1 MGDYKIS
8 SSILAPTQNLLMGL
22 GMMVLLCFNV
32 LFICTAG
39 TGDRCH
45 AASEFMGPLNICA
58 ALRTSTDENLA
69 GEPKL
74 FCRGDE
80 FARRI
85 SAAVSAK

>member
-8 SSILAPTQNLLMGL
+8 SNILTPTQKLLMGL

-32 LFICTAG
+32 LFICMAG

-58 ALRTSTDENLA
+58 ALRTSTDENSA

-74 FCRGDE
+74 F
-80 FARRI
+80 
-85 SAAVSAK
+85 AAVRNSRGVFLRW